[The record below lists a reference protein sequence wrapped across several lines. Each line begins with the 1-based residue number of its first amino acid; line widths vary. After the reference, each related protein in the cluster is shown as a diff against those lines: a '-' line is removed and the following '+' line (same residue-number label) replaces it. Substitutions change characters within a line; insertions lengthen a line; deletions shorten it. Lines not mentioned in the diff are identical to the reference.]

1 MHMTETSES
10 EGVLPKDLPKD
21 IVQDTE
27 DARLAQLG
35 YAPEL
40 SRALSLKD
48 VVIHG
53 LIYMVPIAPI
63 SVFGVVFSMSG
74 GLIAAVYAITAVVMA
89 LSALSYREMALHFP
103 VAGSVYSYVRL
114 GTNNFLGF
122 ISGWMILLDY
132 LLLPAL
138 LCVFASVAMSSLVPI
153 IPGWGWIIIFVV
165 TTALVNIMGVT
176 VTAAMNKIFLYIQLV
191 VLAVFV
197 VWAVV
202 QLARGEAHLSFQQL
216 VPTSASSLAMVLSA
230 VPLAALSFVGFDAIS
245 VLNEEAEHG
254 GATVAKATMQVMWIV
269 AVLFLLQVILATA
282 LVPNGTTFAPGDDT
296 TNAFYDVVRH
306 SMTSWF
312 GTVVLLTNALIALF
326 ANAIASNAT
335 SSRLVFSMAR
345 DGQLPAIL
353 GRVSNRKV
361 PRNAMVFICGL
372 SVVIGV
378 LGVQKADLL
387 TTLVTFGALTAY
399 VLLNI
404 AVMNYFGR
412 RVKSKKY
419 FAHYIS
425 PAVGS
430 VILLLAL
437 WSANENA
444 QILGSSWLLVGVV
457 VAVYLKVSGR
467 SLVQSDT

>member
-1 MHMTETSES
+1 MTGSSES
-10 EGVLPKDLPKD
+10 DGLLP
-21 IVQDTE
+21 QDTRPDTDTNQDAE
-27 DARLAQLG
+27 DARLSELG
-35 YAPEL
+35 YEPEL
-40 SRALSLKD
+40 ARSLSLSD

-63 SVFGVVFSMSG
+63 SVFGVVYSMSG
-74 GLIAAVYAITAVVMA
+74 GAIAAVYVITAVVMA

-114 GTNNFLGF
+114 GTNAFLGF

-132 LLLPAL
+132 VLLPAL
-138 LCVFASVAMSSLVPI
+138 LCVFASVAMASLVPI

-165 TTALVNIMGVT
+165 ATALINIMGVT
-176 VTAAMNKIFLYIQLV
+176 VTAAMNKLFLCIQLA
-191 VLAVFV
+191 VLAVFA
-197 VWAVV
+197 VWAIV
-202 QLARGEAHLSFQQL
+202 LIFRGEAHLSLQVI
-216 VPTSASSLAMVLSA
+216 VPTSGSSLALVISA
-230 VPLAALSFVGFDAIS
+230 VPIAALSFIGFDAIS
-245 VLNEEAEHG
+245 TLNEEAEHG
-254 GATVAKATMQVMWIV
+254 GATVAKATMQVMWLI
-269 AVLFLLQVILATA
+269 AVLFVVQVILAAA
-282 LVPNGTTFAPGDDT
+282 LIPNGTTFAEGDDT
-296 TNAFYDVVRH
+296 TNAFYGVVRH

-326 ANAIASNAT
+326 ANAVASNAT

-361 PRNAMVFICGL
+361 PRNAMIFIGAL
-372 SVVIGV
+372 SVVIGII
-378 LGVQKADLL
+378 GVEQADLL

-404 AVMNYFGR
+404 AVINYFGR
-412 RVKSKKY
+412 ANKSRKY
-419 FAHYIS
+419 FLHYLS
-425 PAVGS
+425 PAIGS

-437 WSANENA
+437 WNANENA
-444 QILGSSWLLVGVV
+444 QMLGCTWLLLG
-457 VAVYLKVSGR
+457 VAVAIYLKITGR